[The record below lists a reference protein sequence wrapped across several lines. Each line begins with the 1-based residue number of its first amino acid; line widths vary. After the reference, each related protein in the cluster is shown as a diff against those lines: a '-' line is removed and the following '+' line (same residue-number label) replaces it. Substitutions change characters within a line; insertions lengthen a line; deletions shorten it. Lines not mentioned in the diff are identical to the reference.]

1 MILEISA
8 ELDELLEKIQ
18 ETEDLLQ
25 TLDPVAKALALG
37 VVLARTIRDNF
48 DDEIEVNDMV
58 VLLMKKAEQIIEA
71 MEELQIEGAHTNPKD
86 LSN

>member
-25 TLDPVAKALALG
+25 TSDPVARSLALG

-71 MEELQIEGAHTNPKD
+71 MEELQIEGAHSSPKD